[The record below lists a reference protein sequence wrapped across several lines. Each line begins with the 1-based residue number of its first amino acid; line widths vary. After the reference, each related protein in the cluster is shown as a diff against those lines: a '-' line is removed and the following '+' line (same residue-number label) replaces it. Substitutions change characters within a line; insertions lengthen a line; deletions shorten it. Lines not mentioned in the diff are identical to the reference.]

1 MIHQTFR
8 PIEKESKTPLYLQL
22 SESLLS
28 MIKSGQ
34 PGDKLPTERALAE
47 TYQVSRATVRQA
59 ILDLEM
65 DGHLQR
71 FHGRGTFIAPQTIN
85 QQLVKFYSFTSEM
98 KELGKVP
105 TSEVISF
112 EISPCNQKIANKMSL
127 PLSEKVYRIVRLR
140 LADSV
145 PMMID
150 TTYLPLA
157 RFQNLK
163 QSEVEKRPLYDILTE
178 DYNAILS
185 HAKERFCPVPTNSW
199 ESQLLKV
206 DREVP
211 SLKIERFTW
220 DNDELLE
227 YTISIARGDQ
237 FQYEVLLK
245 S

>member
-1 MIHQTFR
+1 MIFQQLK
-8 PIEKESKTPLYLQL
+8 PIEKDNKTPLYLQL
-22 SESLLS
+22 SEFLLTI
-28 MIKSGQ
+28 IKKGK
-34 PGDKLPTERALAE
+34 PGDRLPTERALSE

-59 ILDLEM
+59 ILDLER
-65 DGHLQR
+65 DGYLQR

-85 QQLVKFYSFTSEM
+85 QQLIKFYSFTSEM

-112 EISPCNQKIANKMSL
+112 DVSPCNQKIANKMSL
-127 PLSEKVYRIVRLR
+127 SLGEKVYRIVRLR

-145 PMMID
+145 PMLID

-157 RFQNLK
+157 RFPHLK
-163 QSEVEKRPLYDILTE
+163 RSEVEKRPLYDILTL
-178 DYNAILS
+178 DYHATLS
-185 HAKERFCPVPTNSW
+185 HAKERFCPVPTNAW
-199 ESQLLKV
+199 ESHLLKV

-237 FQYEVLLK
+237 FQYEVFLR